1 VIYMK
6 KSWMIIGS
14 AVLSISLTGCGAND
28 NAEGNRNNGEQQA
41 QVNQDTRPRALQTE
55 QDGDRTLRVN
65 NRAEQHVERLKEV
78 QDAQVIISNNN
89 AYVAVRLANNNDPGN
104 NNGQDTGT
112 GTNRTGT
119 MGTGNQGN
127 NQGNKEGNAGNGQSF
142 MENGMVN
149 QNGDNGTIDGK
160 GDAGN
165 GNEQGRALGND
176 NNNNVGNNNNTVG
189 TGNGNTKGTGNTN
202 GQNNRGTATRTN
214 NYSPVSNAFE
224 QKIADQVRKA
234 DNKIHK
240 VYVSVN
246 PDLYNTMNTYAEDIR
261 ADRDRDSLFRDFNNT
276 INNFFGRENE

>member
-1 VIYMK
+1 MK

-28 NAEGNRNNGEQQA
+28 NAEGNGNNGKQQA
-41 QVNQDTRPRALQTE
+41 QVNQDARPRALQTD
-55 QDGDRTLRVN
+55 QGGDRTLRVN

-165 GNEQGRALGND
+165 GNENEQSRALGNG

-189 TGNGNTKGTGNTN
+189 TGNGNTNGTGNTN

>member
-1 VIYMK
+1 MK
-6 KSWMIIGS
+6 KSWMLIGS

-28 NAEGNRNNGEQQA
+28 NAEGNGNNGKQQA
-41 QVNQDTRPRALQTE
+41 QVNQDARPRALQTD
-55 QDGDRTLRVN
+55 QGGDRTLRVN
-65 NRAEQHVERLKEV
+65 NRAEQHVEQLKEV

-89 AYVAVRLANNNDPGN
+89 AYVAVRLANNNDAGN
-104 NNGQDTGT
+104 NNGQNTGT

-127 NQGNKEGNAGNGQSF
+127 NQGNKEGNGIGQSF

-165 GNEQGRALGND
+165 GNDQSRALGN
-176 NNNNVGNNNNTVG
+176 GNNNNNAGDNNNKVG
-189 TGNGNTKGTGNTN
+189 TGNGNTNGTGNTN
-202 GQNNRGTATRTN
+202 GQNRGTATQTN

-234 DNKIHK
+234 DKKIHK

-246 PDLYNTMNTYAEDIR
+246 PDLYNTMNTYVEDIR

-276 INNFFGRENE
+276 INNFFGIENE